1 VNTQEIQIE
10 LADLD
15 EQVVELNAE
24 ELHAVSGAR
33 MSTCVCGPK
42 ARTDDWIL

>member
-1 VNTQEIQIE
+1 MNVQDTHIE
-10 LADLD
+10 LLDLD

-33 MSTCVCGPK
+33 MTTCICGPN
-42 ARTDDWIL
+42 ARTDDWAL

>member
-1 VNTQEIQIE
+1 MNIQDTQIE
-10 LADLD
+10 LLDLD

>member
-1 VNTQEIQIE
+1 VNTQHIQIE
-10 LADLD
+10 LLDLD

-33 MSTCVCGPK
+33 VTYCVCGPN
-42 ARTDDWIL
+42 ARTDDWQL

>member
-1 VNTQEIQIE
+1 MNTQEIQIE